1 MLKKVPKKPSGRR
14 ALPFY
19 WWRRYKTHK
28 PLPSKY
34 PLLQKIQN
42 GDFKYSPFFQQAE
55 WELHWMKDEQEE
67 FIKNYQG
74 REPELDYL
82 YMEIEL
88 RTRKRYNK
96 LIEDAFKDEN
106 DKLTKLVDGLK
117 KVFKMSK
124 DEIRDIMS
132 EFGGT
137 TEELYF
143 HIARIKNYNTDT
155 LNKLNASKTFKYY
168 S

>member
-96 LIEDAFKDEN
+96 LIEDAYKDEN
-106 DKLTKLVDGLK
+106 EKLEKIVTLFCKNFKIQKEEFKDLISKFDKNLE
-117 KVFKMSK
+117 S
-124 DEIRDIMS
+124 
-132 EFGGT
+132 
-137 TEELYF
+137 LY
-143 HIARIKNYNTDT
+143 NYC
-155 LNKLNASKTFKYY
+155 KKYY
-168 S
+168 

>member
-82 YMEIEL
+82 YKEIEL
-88 RTRKRYNK
+88 RARKRYNK
-96 LIEDAFKDEN
+96 LIEDAYKDEN
-106 DKLTKLVDGLK
+106 EKLEKIVTLFCKNFKIQKEEFKDLISKFDKNLE
-117 KVFKMSK
+117 S
-124 DEIRDIMS
+124 
-132 EFGGT
+132 
-137 TEELYF
+137 LY
-143 HIARIKNYNTDT
+143 NYC
-155 LNKLNASKTFKYY
+155 KKYY
-168 S
+168 